1 MRFLLMLLLVLLTP
15 SAWAEKPFDVTSQR
29 LEILHDLG
37 QATFEGDV
45 KLVYGSATM
54 LAQKMDVFYQG
65 EAEDPTLQKVEA
77 VGRIKIVDGSGIAT
91 GDKATYNPKT
101 GTVLVTGDVV
111 LSRDNNVVQGE
122 SLTYNLE
129 TGDMFLNNNQNDG
142 RVRAIFTIKGKD

>member
-1 MRFLLMLLLVLLTP
+1 MRFLMMLVALLFAPNV
-15 SAWAEKPFDVTSQR
+15 WAAQAFDVTSQR

-37 QATFEGDV
+37 QAIFEGDV

-111 LSRDNNVVQGE
+111 LSRDENVVQGE

-142 RVRAIFTIKGKD
+142 RVKAIFTIKGKD